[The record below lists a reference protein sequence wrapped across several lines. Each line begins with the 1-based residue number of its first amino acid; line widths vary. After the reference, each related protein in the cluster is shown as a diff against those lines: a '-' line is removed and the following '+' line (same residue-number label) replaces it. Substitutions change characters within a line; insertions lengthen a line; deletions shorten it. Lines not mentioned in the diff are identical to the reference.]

1 MHLLPRVLAVVAAC
15 AIFPA
20 AHAACTAAT
29 IKGYF
34 AASGGGSYFS
44 TYAAFGV
51 AHVYFNGVN
60 AVSISN
66 YKEGQDGSVRVFTGY
81 GSYQV
86 DQYCRGTA
94 SIALKENGVA
104 AGTISL
110 SFVASGT
117 PTSPQLQALISNPA
131 TGFTGGAVL
140 NKINL

>member
-1 MHLLPRVLAVVAAC
+1 MRLLPRVLALVAAC

-34 AASGGGSYFS
+34 AAGGSGSYSS
-44 TYAAFGV
+44 TYPAFQM

-60 AVSISN
+60 GVQVV
-66 YKEGQDGSVRVFTGY
+66 YKEGEFGTVYSYTGA
-81 GSYQV
+81 GTYQI

-94 SIALKENGVA
+94 SITLTANGVV
-104 AGTISL
+104 TDVISL
-110 SFVASGT
+110 SFMVSGS
-117 PTSPQLQALISNPA
+117 PTAPQITALVSNPA
-131 TGFTGGAVL
+131 TEYTGGAFL

>member
-1 MHLLPRVLAVVAAC
+1 MRLLPRVLAVVAAC
-15 AIFPA
+15 AFFPA

-29 IKGYF
+29 LKGYY

-51 AHVYFNGVN
+51 AHVYFNGAN
-60 AVSISN
+60 AVSISS
-66 YKEGQDGSVRVFTGY
+66 YKEGQEGSVRVFTGY

-110 SFVASGT
+110 SFVVSGT
-117 PTSPQLQALISNPA
+117 PTYPQITALVSNPVS
-131 TGFTGGAVL
+131 GYSGGAFL